1 MCINL
6 YTRKNVRK
14 LPVGMLKRLFSK
26 SAVPKVGEN
35 SIFFIV
41 LYLSTDQS
49 RNYAGREICFLIFEG
64 EDLEFWRQSPPKIN
78 GVNLKNYFDEKNK
91 ISKKSK
97 FKSESPSFFQKRNQ
111 KIENLGKNSVNLV
124 YLIDLHLL
132 NVRFSRSTS
141 KRWLA
146 GIHDI

>member
-1 MCINL
+1 VCINL

-64 EDLEFWRQSPPKIN
+64 EDLEF
-78 GVNLKNYFDEKNK
+78 
-91 ISKKSK
+91 
-97 FKSESPSFFQKRNQ
+97 
-111 KIENLGKNSVNLV
+111 
-124 YLIDLHLL
+124 
-132 NVRFSRSTS
+132 
-141 KRWLA
+141 
-146 GIHDI
+146 